1 MAGGSV
7 SKKEIPIYQTR
18 KGQISMDGIF
28 YTLQD
33 FLTYTKGVTYILIL
47 AILFAMLGFWR
58 FLTGRDED

>member
-1 MAGGSV
+1 
-7 SKKEIPIYQTR
+7 
-18 KGQISMDGIF
+18 MDGVF

-33 FLTYTKGVTYILIL
+33 FFAYTKGVTYIVIV